1 MKISTFLFWKNTVLQ
16 AICATSFV
24 ATTPGQ
30 HRLPLHGSLD
40 ERLMSGPSGADFIS
54 HPALHLLICIHR
66 RLIIFNCDRFRIR
79 IKFYSSHLKFSSHPD
94 IEAWFS
100 DGGCLGG
107 KHSLIYREVSLSLQD
122 GWGYRPV
129 TGVVVVST

>member
-1 MKISTFLFWKNTVLQ
+1 MKISTFLFWKRTVS
-16 AICATSFV
+16 ICVTLCV
-24 ATTPGQ
+24 ATTPGR
-30 HRLPLHGSLD
+30 HRFTLHGSLG

-79 IKFYSSHLKFSSHPD
+79 IKFYSSHLKFSNHPD

-100 DGGCLGG
+100 RWWLPRRQAFLDLWRGVPRLAGCLGLETG
-107 KHSLIYREVSLSLQD
+107 HE
-122 GWGYRPV
+122 GW
-129 TGVVVVST
+129 